1 MKQPSHYIII
11 TIALFSTLFSS
22 NTSAEFSKSFEGYQ
36 VFDTYCFICH
46 GKDGK
51 GNGPLASKIGTPPT
65 DLTDD
70 KILSKRTD
78 KELKR
83 IVEGSLPH
91 GNATDSKSTT
101 TNMPRWGVAIS
112 HVQIRSLVSYIRYMH
127 RSKHSLPGNPVSGKK
142 VYDNYCIQCHG
153 AYGEGDGVLTR
164 VYPMEPADHT
174 NHKDMDKISN
184 NQLRSIISKGG
195 TGASL
200 MPGWKNILTDKEIND
215 SISYIRLI
223 AAH

>member
-1 MKQPSHYIII
+1 MNQPSHYRLIII
-11 TIALFSTLFSS
+11 TLFSMLFSS
-22 NTSAEFSKSFEGYQ
+22 NINAEFSKSFEGYQ
-36 VFDTYCFICH
+36 VFNTYCFICH

-70 KILSKRTD
+70 TILSKRTD

-91 GNATDSKSTT
+91 GNATDSKSAK
-101 TNMPRWGVAIS
+101 TNTPRWGVAIS

-127 RSKHSLPGNPVSGKK
+127 RGKHQLPGNPISGKE
-142 VYDNYCIQCHG
+142 VYDTYCIQCHG
-153 AYGEGDGVLTR
+153 PYGEGDGVLTR
-164 VYPMEPADHT
+164 VYPMETADHT
-174 NHKDMDKISN
+174 NATEMDKISTRKM
-184 NQLRSIISKGG
+184 LSIINKGG
-195 TGASL
+195 PGSSL